1 MNQVLLQR
9 EEDLLA
15 WLSDKERVM
24 LVCGSSAKKLP
35 LYALLEE
42 KLRERNGEIV
52 IFSDFK
58 PNPEYDS
65 VVKGVR
71 LFREKGCK
79 AILAIGGGSAMD
91 VAKCIK
97 LFADAPGDGAEG
109 SFLKESSEGK
119 VPFLA
124 VPTTA
129 GSGSEA
135 TRFAVIYYRGV
146 KQSITSESI
155 LPDAVYLEGSLLLT
169 LPEYQR
175 KSTMLDALS
184 HAMESYWSVHATEES
199 KEYAATAIREILGG
213 MTDYLSNTPEGNAR
227 MLRAAYTAG
236 KAINI
241 TKTTAGHAMAYKV
254 TGLFGAAHGHAT
266 ALINRVLYRRMVELL
281 EAGNCKVSDRTTT
294 DNVMSAL
301 TEIAGLLGCN
311 SAREGV
317 DKYDRI
323 YRNLGLDVPKASEEE
338 LDILVSSVNPER
350 LQNHPM
356 IFTNEELK
364 EIYRRAFRD

>member
-1 MNQVLLQR
+1 MSQVLLQR
-9 EEDLLA
+9 EEDLFV
-15 WLSDKERVM
+15 WLSDKQRVM
-24 LVCGSSAKKLP
+24 LVCGSSAKKLL

-42 KLRERNGEIV
+42 KLKEKNGEFV

-65 VVKGVR
+65 VVTGVR
-71 LFREKGCK
+71 LFREKECK

-97 LFADAPGDGAEG
+97 LYADAPGDGAEG

-119 VPFLA
+119 TPFLA
-124 VPTTA
+124 IPTTA

-135 TRFAVIYYRGV
+135 TRFAVIYYQGV
-146 KQSITSESI
+146 KQSITSDSI
-155 LPDAVYLEGSLLLT
+155 LPDAVYLDGSLLLS

-184 HAMESYWSVHATEES
+184 HAVESYWSVHATDES
-199 KEYAATAIREILGG
+199 KNYAAEAIHTILEE
-213 MTDYLSNTPEGNAR
+213 MSAYLGNTSEGNAQ

-254 TGLFGAAHGHAT
+254 TGLFGTAHGHAT
-266 ALINRVLYRRMVELL
+266 ALINRALYRRMVELL
-281 EAGNCKVSDRTTT
+281 ETGNCKVSDRTTT
-294 DNVMSAL
+294 ENVMRAL
-301 TEIAGLLGCN
+301 SEIAVLLGCN
-311 SAREGV
+311 SAREGA
-317 DKYDRI
+317 DKFDKICRD
-323 YRNLGLDVPKASEEE
+323 LGLEVPKVSEKE
-338 LDILVSSVNPER
+338 LDLLVSSVNPER

-356 IFTNEELK
+356 LFSYEDLK
-364 EIYRRAFRD
+364 GIYRLAFQD